1 MAIASERSFVSSN
14 DADADDDDDDGV
26 VERRKLCFVA
36 ALVSSSLIFH
46 L

>member
-14 DADADDDDDDGV
+14 DDDDDDGV

-36 ALVSSSLIFH
+36 ALVSSPLIFH

>member
-14 DADADDDDDDGV
+14 DDDDDDDDDGA

-36 ALVSSSLIFH
+36 AHVSSSLISH